1 MSHWKMTQLC
11 LYTFTAH
18 LESNEIQS
26 FFFFFFFFLPV
37 TICSNLSAFFCQS
50 YQSHHLSQ
58 PEILLIIIPS
68 SLAQSIIESVWT
80 SRNVCCISGSL
91 TGTWNLLR
99 SGAMGNRQ
107 GCRMQSVEVAEQEWS
122 VSLCRVKTWP

>member
-11 LYTFTAH
+11 LYTFTAY

-26 FFFFFFFFLPV
+26 FFFFFLLV

-58 PEILLIIIPS
+58 PEILLIVIPS

-99 SGAMGNRQ
+99 YDTAELWETGRDAECGVWKSQNGSGVFHYVG
-107 GCRMQSVEVAEQEWS
+107 
-122 VSLCRVKTWP
+122 